1 MERRAAGW
9 TYGPTRDDVLKRN
22 PWLKPWSELSDDERG
37 ANRAVAQRIP
47 EILARENLGLVK
59 ELNMTLEQFKS
70 CSTVEM
76 CGRPTV
82 TILSVDPLSEL
93 ELSAADAACTN
104 RTTRVRLYWKGAS
117 QLAEIERRLALYPV
131 LA

>member
-37 ANRAVAQRIP
+37 ANRALAQRIP

-59 ELNMTLEQFKS
+59 ELNLTLEQLKS
-70 CSTVEM
+70 CSVAEM
-76 CGRPTV
+76 AGRPTV
-82 TILSVDPLSEL
+82 TILSVDPLNEL
-93 ELSAADAACTN
+93 ELSEANAACAN
-104 RTTRVRLYWKGAS
+104 RTTHVRLCWKGAG
-117 QLAEIERRLALYPV
+117 
-131 LA
+131 